1 VSSAVG
7 LPERTSN
14 ERERMVRRVTKL
26 GVSLGLSPRESI
38 DRFVTLLQRAEDVGV
53 DAAWVVD
60 SQLAMKD
67 AYVTLAVAARETQR
81 LKLGPGVTNLVT
93 RHETVIANAMAT
105 LEDFNPG
112 RIMVGVGAGD
122 SAVFPIGKKPL
133 SIRECDEGLRR
144 LTALLSGEALPMG
157 DGQNSLS
164 FVPQNRPPIF
174 FAGSQ
179 PRMLRLA
186 GAVADGVIIMG
197 PADVESV
204 QMQLAQVDAGAVE
217 AGRSPSDVER
227 DLWVT
232 MSVGEGRDPVTDV
245 KSWCSAQARWMT
257 TWREMPSSLEAY
269 RPEMDRAAK
278 EYDFSTHL
286 SLSAEHADTV
296 SDEFAKVLAVAG
308 TTAECQQRLSA
319 IAATGVDRI
328 TVTLLSGGRE
338 RRLEQIAEVWEPLRG
353 MAHA

>member
-1 VSSAVG
+1 VC
-7 LPERTSN
+7 L
-14 ERERMVRRVTKL
+14 VTEL

-38 DRFVTLLQRAEDVGV
+38 DRFVSLTQRAEEVGV

-67 AYVTLAVAARETQR
+67 AYVTLAVAGRETK
-81 LKLGPGVTNLVT
+81 KLRMGPGVTNLVT

-105 LEDFNPG
+105 LEDFAPG
-112 RIMVGVGAGD
+112 RTMVGVGAGD

-133 SIRECDEGLRR
+133 TIRECDEGLRR
-144 LTALLSGEALPMG
+144 LTTLLSGEAVPLG
-157 DGQNSLS
+157 EDDKALS
-164 FVPQNRPPIF
+164 FVPKNRPPIF

-186 GAVADGVIIMG
+186 GALADGVIIMG
-197 PADVESV
+197 PADIESV
-204 QMQLAQVDAGAVE
+204 RLQLAHVDAGAVE
-217 AGRSPSDVER
+217 AGRSPGDVQR

-232 MSVGEGRDPVTDV
+232 MSVGEGREPVKDV

-257 TWREMPSSLEAY
+257 TWRDMPPSLEHF
-269 RPEMDRAAK
+269 RPQMERAAR

-286 SLSAEHADTV
+286 SLSAEHAETV

-308 TTAECQQRLSA
+308 TTEECRQRLASL
-319 IAATGVDRI
+319 AATGVDRL

-338 RRLEQIAEVWEPLRG
+338 RRLEQIAEVWQPLSD
-353 MAHA
+353 MAPR

>member
-1 VSSAVG
+1 MTELG
-7 LPERTSN
+7 L
-14 ERERMVRRVTKL
+14 
-26 GVSLGLSPRESI
+26 SLGLSPRESM
-38 DRFVTLLQRAEDVGV
+38 DRFVQLLQRAEQLGV
-53 DAAWVVD
+53 DAAWIVD

-67 AYVTLAVAARETQR
+67 AYVTLAVLARETQT
-81 LKLGPGVTNLVT
+81 LKMGPGVTNLIT

-105 LEDFNPG
+105 LENLSPG

-122 SAVFPIGKKPL
+122 SAVFPIGRKPL
-133 SIRECDEGLRR
+133 TIRECDEGVRR
-144 LTALLSGEALPMG
+144 LKALLAGEALPMG
-157 DGQNSLS
+157 DGEKALS
-164 FVPQNRPPIF
+164 FVPANRPPVF

-204 QMQLAQVDAGAVE
+204 RMQLAQVDAGAIE
-217 AGRSPSDVER
+217 AGRSPSDVQR

-232 MSVGEGRDPVTDV
+232 LSVGDGPKPVNDV

-257 TWREMPSSLEAY
+257 TWRDMPSSLEPY
-269 RPEMDRAAK
+269 RSEMDRAAK

-286 SLSAEHADTV
+286 SLSAGHADTV

-308 TTAECQQRLSA
+308 TTQECQSRLA
-319 IAATGVDRI
+319 ALAATGVDRI
-328 TVTLLSGGRE
+328 TVSLLSGGRE
-338 RRLEQIAEVWEPLRG
+338 RRLEEIAEVWQPLRALVG
-353 MAHA
+353 GVCGDESRGAGAPGRHR

>member
-1 VSSAVG
+1 VTTLG
-7 LPERTSN
+7 L
-14 ERERMVRRVTKL
+14 
-26 GVSLGLSPRESI
+26 SLGLSPRESV
-38 DRFVTLLQRAEDVGV
+38 DRFVRLLQRAEQVGV

-67 AYVTLAVAARETQR
+67 AYVALAVTARETGT

-105 LEDFNPG
+105 LDDLAPG

-133 SIRECDEGLRR
+133 SISECDTGVRR
-144 LTALLSGEALPMG
+144 LTALLSGEAVAMG
-157 DGQNSLS
+157 EGAQGLS
-164 FVPQNRPPIF
+164 FAPPVRPPVF

-204 QMQLAQVDAGAVE
+204 RLQLAQVDAGAVD
-217 AGRSPSDVER
+217 AGRAPGDVQR

-232 MSVGEGRDPVTDV
+232 MSVGDGQKPVDDV

-257 TWREMPSSLEAY
+257 TWRSMPSSMEPY
-269 RPEMDRAAK
+269 RAEMDRAAR

-286 SLSAEHADTV
+286 SLRAEHADTV
-296 SDEFAKVLAVAG
+296 SDEFAQVLAVAG
-308 TTAECQQRLSA
+308 TTEECRERLASLA
-319 IAATGVDRI
+319 STGVDRI

-338 RRLEQIAEVWEPLRG
+338 RRLEEIAEVWEPLG
-353 MAHA
+353 APVSA

>member
-1 VSSAVG
+1 MSGATDAPPDGSHVTTLG
-7 LPERTSN
+7 LS
-14 ERERMVRRVTKL
+14 L
-26 GVSLGLSPRESI
+26 GVSPRESI
-38 DRFVTLLQRAEDVGV
+38 DRFVRLLQRAEELGV

-67 AYVTLAVAARETQR
+67 AYVALALLARETGT
-81 LKLGPGVTNLVT
+81 LKIGPGVTNLVT
-93 RHETVIANAMAT
+93 RHETVVANAMAT
-105 LEDFNPG
+105 LADVAPA

-122 SAVFPIGKKPL
+122 SAVFPIGGKPMT
-133 SIRECDEGLRR
+133 IRECDDGMRR
-144 LTALLSGEALPMG
+144 LRALLTGEQLPMG
-157 DGQNSLS
+157 DGSKGLS
-164 FVPQNRPPIF
+164 FVPPEPPPIY

-197 PADVESV
+197 PADVDSV
-204 QMQLAQVDAGAVE
+204 RMQLAQVDAGAVG
-217 AGRSPSDVER
+217 AGRAPADVHR

-232 MSVGEGRDPVTDV
+232 MSVGDGVAPVADV

-257 TWREMPSSLEAY
+257 TWREMPPSLLPY
-269 RPEMDRAAK
+269 RPEMDRAAR

-286 SLSAEHADTV
+286 SLRAGHADTV

-308 TTAECQQRLSA
+308 TTQECSARLA
-319 IAATGVDRI
+319 GLAATGVDRI

-338 RRLEQIAEVWEPLRG
+338 RRLEDIAEVWGSLG
-353 MAHA
+353 AAVSA

>member
-1 VSSAVG
+1 
-7 LPERTSN
+7 
-14 ERERMVRRVTKL
+14 MCRVTKL

-38 DRFVTLLQRAEDVGV
+38 DRFVTLMQRAEEVGV

-67 AYVTLAVAARETQR
+67 AYITLAVTARETQN

-93 RHETVIANAMAT
+93 RHETVTANAMAT
-105 LEDFNPG
+105 LEDFSPG
-112 RIMVGVGAGD
+112 RTMVGVGAGD

-133 SIRECDEGLRR
+133 TIRECDEGLRR
-144 LTALLSGEALPMG
+144 LTALLSGEALPIG
-157 DGQNSLS
+157 DEEKGLS
-164 FVPQNRPPIF
+164 FVPRNRPPIF

-204 QMQLAQVDAGAVE
+204 QMQLAHVDAGAIE
-217 AGRSPSDVER
+217 AGRSPGDVQR

-232 MSVGEGRDPVTDV
+232 MSVGDGPDPVRDV

-257 TWREMPSSLEAY
+257 TWRDMPSTLEPF
-269 RPEMDRAAK
+269 RSEMDRAAR

-296 SDEFAKVLAVAG
+296 SDDFAKVLAVAG
-308 TTAECQQRLSA
+308 TTEECRQRLSSL
-319 IAATGVDRI
+319 AATGVDRL

-338 RRLEQIAEVWEPLRG
+338 RRLEQIAEVWEPLSDK
-353 MAHA
+353 ASA